1 MPLHAK
7 LSLSAYVISGD
18 RSANRPKQLWNDA
31 FPVKTSQSA
40 KNELDPAKNE
50 NRPKK
55 RYTPFLHEG
64 LQFLSDF
71 FPTSQFWFDE
81 KEQHCIYCNLYGK
94 IGCLFPDNF
103 FIDFSF
109 TKYLSSMFPCM
120 IKHHW
125 VLLVLKLGDLCAWR
139 KQKLY
144 KKGTTTNIWIEKMHS
159 TFKVG
164 GFTSNLYWQF
174 LIKLSGYFR
183 SAVPHL
189 YPLLPQELLK
199 PGKEILT
206 YLYLSININ
215 KIITTL
221 NND

>member
-1 MPLHAK
+1 M
-7 LSLSAYVISGD
+7 
-18 RSANRPKQLWNDA
+18 
-31 FPVKTSQSA
+31 
-40 KNELDPAKNE
+40 
-50 NRPKK
+50 
-55 RYTPFLHEG
+55 
-64 LQFLSDF
+64 SDF
-71 FPTSQFWFDE
+71 FPLVSFGLMRRSNIVYTV
-81 KEQHCIYCNLYGK
+81 IYMVRLVAYFL
-94 IGCLFPDNF
+94 IIV

-109 TKYLSSMFPCM
+109 TKYLSSTFPCVV
-120 IKHHW
+120 KHHW
-125 VLLVLKLGDLCAWR
+125 VLLELKLGDLCAWR

-206 YLYLSININ
+206 YLYLSINIY
-215 KIITTL
+215 KIIMTL